1 MKMRIREMKNYYTLL
16 LIVLLLLII
25 KTDAPAETIKTM
37 KCKEVGYA
45 KKIQLAD
52 VPDFKGHIVGMFER
66 RGLDIFEDGTV
77 AVYKQMG
84 SMDGWDT
91 GATCQGYT
99 ELSFEDGSTIIYKF
113 QGSEDTKTGELP
125 RLKGEGTFIK
135 GTGRFRGIKGTLKFT
150 GRYYTSLDDDNK
162 GAAIFE
168 IVATYTLP

>member
-1 MKMRIREMKNYYTLL
+1 MRIREMNNYYTVL
-16 LIVLLLLII
+16 LIVLLLLIS
-25 KTDAPAETIKTM
+25 KTDATAEPIKTM
-37 KCKEVGYA
+37 KWKEVGYA
-45 KKIQLAD
+45 KNIQLAD
-52 VPDFKGHIVGMFER
+52 APDFKGHIVGMFER

-113 QGSEDTKTGELP
+113 QGSEETKPGELP
-125 RLKGEGTFIK
+125 RLKGDGTFIK
-135 GTGRFRGIKGTLKFT
+135 GTGRFSGIKGTLKFT

-168 IVATYTLP
+168 VVSTYTLP